1 MENISEILEQ
11 KIKEAKERSTYL
23 ISGSKEQEKSTI
35 QTSYDCEIC
44 KDTEWIDIKDELGLI
59 TSTKP
64 CKCVEIKR
72 YKRILEKSGISKD
85 FLKIGFKEFETEGK
99 HETVIKA
106 KEAAISYFKNFQD
119 IKNTR
124 KNSITF
130 LSKNYKLK
138 DLGLIKTGVGAGKT
152 HLSIA
157 LANNIMNKHRIGV
170 LYMPYRDVITKLKQN
185 MIDEEYYQ
193 REVDKF
199 KNASVLLIDDLF
211 KGKINGSDIN
221 IMFEIINHRYLNNK
235 PIICSS
241 EFGKDDLISFDQA
254 TGSRILEMSKDYL
267 VEIGLSREEL
277 IQGKTINYRL
287 S

>member
-1 MENISEILEQ
+1 MD
-11 KIKEAKERSTYL
+11 
-23 ISGSKEQEKSTI
+23 SKEQEKSTI
-35 QTSYDCEIC
+35 QTYFDCELC

-59 TSTKP
+59 NSSKP
-64 CKCVEIKR
+64 CKCREIKQ
-72 YKRILEKSGISKD
+72 YKKILESSGIGIS
-85 FLKIGFKEFETEGK
+85 FQKIGFGEFETEGK

-106 KEAAISYFKNFQD
+106 KESAISYFKNFAE

-130 LSKNYKLK
+130 LSKNIGKE
-138 DLGLIKTGVGAGKT
+138 KTGIGAGKT

-157 LANNIMNKHRIGV
+157 LANNIMNKYRIGV

-193 REVDKF
+193 REVSKY

-211 KGKINGSDIN
+211 KGKVNDSDIN

-241 EFGKDDLISFDQA
+241 EFAKDDLLSFDQA

-267 VEIGLSREEL
+267 VEIGITREEL
-277 IQGKTINYRL
+277 VQGKTINYRL